1 MNREFVK
8 ADTEKDKARF
18 LQVLESANQRTAEK
32 GEVQWLPCHLTA
44 EAVFG
49 EGVEP
54 WMLLEEGVPAAVVL
68 LVQEDPT
75 FWPDKAGEKALY
87 IHRLA
92 VAKGFEGRGLAHA
105 VLDFAAEYAR
115 NLGIPLLRLDCKA
128 DRQKLRQVY
137 EAWGFRFVDLAEA
150 DVPGEHLCNARYEF
164 TL

>member
-32 GEVQWLPCHLTA
+32 GEAQWLPCHLTA

-68 LVQEDPT
+68 LVQEDPVSGRTRPGKRPCT
-75 FWPDKAGEKALY
+75 FTGWRWPRALRAGAWPMGCWISPHPTPESWESPFCGWTARPTGKSCVRCTKPGGSGLWTC
-87 IHRLA
+87 
-92 VAKGFEGRGLAHA
+92 GSGRAGRAP
-105 VLDFAAEYAR
+105 VQR
-115 NLGIPLLRLDCKA
+115 P
-128 DRQKLRQVY
+128 V
-137 EAWGFRFVDLAEA
+137 
-150 DVPGEHLCNARYEF
+150 
-164 TL
+164 